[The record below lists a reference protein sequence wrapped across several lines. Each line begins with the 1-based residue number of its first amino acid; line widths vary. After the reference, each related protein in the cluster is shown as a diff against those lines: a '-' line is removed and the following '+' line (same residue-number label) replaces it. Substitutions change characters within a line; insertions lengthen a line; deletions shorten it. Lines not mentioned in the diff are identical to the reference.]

1 MNHAQKVTLECVA
14 RNIKVSE
21 KLKMQAAT
29 DEMFQHY
36 HTVEN
41 DLNKI
46 YKDLKEQ
53 FNAVS

>member
-1 MNHAQKVTLECVA
+1 MKHAQKIVLEAIA

-21 KLKMQAAT
+21 KLKTQSAT

-36 HTVEN
+36 ETVET

-46 YKDLKEQ
+46 YKELKAQ
-53 FNAVS
+53 FQSE